1 MVAALIA
8 LVSACGSSSGGGSQA
23 AAAPSAAATA
33 SSGASA
39 SAAAAG
45 VPTLDE
51 LFKGLT
57 SSPPTTGP
65 APTKGKNVWL
75 VSCGQAIPGCS
86 KLAASVQQAA
96 GDLGWN
102 FHIAD
107 GMLGANDGFNVAMR
121 TAIAAKPDAIIDES
135 IDCALIEQ
143 SLKEAK
149 AAGIPVIVG
158 QANDCDGDPLFAGP
172 SKFST
177 SAPTVQDY
185 FGSWGEAGASY
196 IINKTGGNAKIIM
209 SYIGN
214 VVGKDINAGFQSTIA
229 KCSGC
234 KVVGD
239 FSVQA
244 TETTPGGPFSQQLQ
258 AMLTKYPDA
267 NVVYLPYDSQLTNG
281 GGAQIVK
288 QSGRDIL
295 LVGGQGTA
303 PAIADLVRDGQLSAM
318 TSVVSQLWLG
328 YATADNT
335 NRVLSGQPT
344 VPEGVGVVTVDKD
357 HGLPAS
363 GVPTATSFD
372 VRATYNK
379 LWGVG

>member
-1 MVAALIA
+1 MAALLA
-8 LVSACGSSSGGGSQA
+8 LVSACGSSSGG
-23 AAAPSAAATA
+23 ATA
-33 SSGASA
+33 SSGGP
-39 SAAAAG
+39 SAAPAASSLAGSGSSAIAG

-57 SSPPTTGP
+57 SPPPTTGP

-86 KLAASVQQAA
+86 KLAAAVQQAA
-96 GDLGWN
+96 ADLGWN

-149 AAGIPVIVG
+149 AAGIPVIAG
-158 QANDCDGDPLFAGP
+158 QANDCADAPLFAGP

-177 SAPTVQDY
+177 SAPAVKDF
-185 FGSWGEAGASY
+185 FGSWGEAGAAY
-196 IINKTGGNAKIIM
+196 IINKTGGKAKIIM
-209 SYIGN
+209 SYVGN
-214 VVGKDINAGFQSTIA
+214 VVGKDINEGFQTTIS

-234 KVVGD
+234 QVVGN
-239 FSVQA
+239 FTIQA
-244 TETTPGGPFSQQLQ
+244 TETTPGGPFGQQLQ

-303 PAIADLVRDGQLSAM
+303 PAIADLVRSGQLSAM

-328 YATADNT
+328 YATADNV

-344 VPEGVGVVTVDKD
+344 VAEGVGVVTVDKD
-357 HGLPAS
+357 HGLPAD
-363 GVPTATSFD
+363 GVPAATSFD
-372 VRATYNK
+372 VKATYNK